1 MENKSET
8 STNDK
13 QVLTTSQA
21 PTQSLKRES
30 GSAPKDLS
38 ANKDSQSLFVA
49 TAFTSATG
57 EGEPLSLRAKMSLA
71 DYRSMLR
78 EQLENGQSA
87 ASNNEL
93 TTEPDVQQT
102 VTESAGKKIQ
112 TISITQPQ
120 TPALVNPAAVKAKA
134 DQVVAKE
141 IDGQDGEKVLQIPVR
156 EIHFVINGKQ
166 SNASKLKQFL
176 ANGESNLFKIVGN
189 TINVVPAT
197 GFSGKVAPV
206 KLSVTT
212 VNGDQHT
219 VDYVTTILKPAVV
232 HSADHQKDQV
242 VFHAGDTDVP
252 LKKANVQQV
261 FFTKD
266 GSNTTIINVTA
277 NGQTVGEAQIDPATG
292 EINLV
297 QLSGYTGQLDE
308 ITVLIYLKDN
318 QVVKCSYQPAFQA

>member
-8 STNDK
+8 SANNK

-21 PTQSLKRES
+21 PTQSLKKES
-30 GSAPKDLS
+30 ESVPKDLS
-38 ANKDSQSLFVA
+38 TNKGAESLFVA

-57 EGEPLSLRAKMSLA
+57 EGEPLSLRTKMSLA

-78 EQLENGQSA
+78 QQLEDSQSA
-87 ASNNEL
+87 VSNNEL
-93 TTEPDVQQT
+93 STEPNVQQT
-102 VTESAGKKIQ
+102 TTESAGKKIQ

-120 TPALVNPAAVKAKA
+120 TPALVNPAAVKAKVNQA
-134 DQVVAKE
+134 VAKE
-141 IDGQDGEKVLQIPVR
+141 VDDQDGEKFLQIPIR

-166 SNASKLKQFL
+166 TNASKLKQFL
-176 ANGESNLFKIVGN
+176 ANGESNLFKIMGN
-189 TINVVPAT
+189 AINVVPAKQ
-197 GFSGKVAPV
+197 FSGKVAPV

-212 VNGDQHT
+212 VNGDRHT
-219 VDYVTTILKPAVV
+219 VNYVTTILKPAIAY
-232 HSADHQKDQV
+232 SADHQKDHV
-242 VFHAGDTDVP
+242 VFRAGNTDVP

-261 FFTKD
+261 FFAKD
-266 GSNTTIINVTA
+266 GNNTTIINVTA
-277 NGQTVGEAQIDPATG
+277 NGQTVGEAQIDSVTG

-318 QVVKCSYQPAFQA
+318 QVVKCSYQPVF

>member
-120 TPALVNPAAVKAKA
+120 IPALVNPAAVKAKVE
-134 DQVVAKE
+134 QVVAKE
-141 IDGQDGEKVLQIPVR
+141 IDGQDGERVLQIPVR

-189 TINVVPAT
+189 AINVVPAN

-212 VNGDQHT
+212 VNGDRHT
-219 VDYVTTILKPAVV
+219 VDYVTTILKPAVI

-266 GSNTTIINVTA
+266 DSNTTIINVTA

-297 QLSGYTGQLDE
+297 QLSAYTGQLDE

-318 QVVKCSYQPAFQA
+318 QVVKCSYQPAF

>member
-1 MENKSET
+1 
-8 STNDK
+8 
-13 QVLTTSQA
+13 
-21 PTQSLKRES
+21 
-30 GSAPKDLS
+30 
-38 ANKDSQSLFVA
+38 
-49 TAFTSATG
+49 
-57 EGEPLSLRAKMSLA
+57 
-71 DYRSMLR
+71 MLR
-78 EQLENGQSA
+78 EQLENDQSA

-120 TPALVNPAAVKAKA
+120 TPALVNPAAVKAKVE
-134 DQVVAKE
+134 QVVAKE
-141 IDGQDGEKVLQIPVR
+141 IDGQDGERVLQIPVR

-189 TINVVPAT
+189 AINVVPAN

-212 VNGDQHT
+212 VNGDRHT
-219 VDYVTTILKPAVV
+219 VDYVTTILKPAVI

-266 GSNTTIINVTA
+266 DSNTTIINVTA

-297 QLSGYTGQLDE
+297 QLSAYTGQLDE

-318 QVVKCSYQPAFQA
+318 QVVKCSYQPAF

>member
-57 EGEPLSLRAKMSLA
+57 EGEPHSLRAKMSLA

-120 TPALVNPAAVKAKA
+120 TPALVNPAAVKAKVE
-134 DQVVAKE
+134 QVVAKE
-141 IDGQDGEKVLQIPVR
+141 IDGQDGERVLQIPVR

-189 TINVVPAT
+189 AINVVPAN

-212 VNGDQHT
+212 VNGDRHT
-219 VDYVTTILKPAVV
+219 VDYVTTILKPAVI

-266 GSNTTIINVTA
+266 DSNTTIINVTA

-297 QLSGYTGQLDE
+297 QLSAYTGQLDE

-318 QVVKCSYQPAFQA
+318 QVVKCSYQPAF

>member
-49 TAFTSATG
+49 TAFTSAT
-57 EGEPLSLRAKMSLA
+57 LSLRAKMSLA

-261 FFTKD
+261 FFAKD
-266 GSNTTIINVTA
+266 GSNITIINVTA

-318 QVVKCSYQPAFQA
+318 QVVKCSYQPAF

>member
-8 STNDK
+8 SANNK

-30 GSAPKDLS
+30 ESAPKDLS
-38 ANKDSQSLFVA
+38 TNKDAESLFVA
-49 TAFTSATG
+49 TAFTTATG
-57 EGEPLSLRAKMSLA
+57 EGEPLSLRTKMSLA

-78 EQLENGQSA
+78 EQLENAQSA
-87 ASNNEL
+87 VPNNEL
-93 TTEPDVQQT
+93 STEPDVQQT
-102 VTESAGKKIQ
+102 TTESTGKKIQ

-120 TPALVNPAAVKAKA
+120 TPALVNPASVKAKV

-141 IDGQDGEKVLQIPVR
+141 VDGQDGEKFLQIP
-156 EIHFVINGKQ
+156 IKGKQ

-176 ANGESNLFKIVGN
+176 ANGESNLFKIMGN
-189 TINVVPAT
+189 AINVVPAKQ
-197 GFSGKVAPV
+197 FSGKVAPV

-212 VNGDQHT
+212 VNGDRHT
-219 VDYVTTILKPAVV
+219 VDYVTTILKPAINY
-232 HSADHQKDQV
+232 SADHQKDQV
-242 VFHAGDTDVP
+242 VFRAGNTDVS

-261 FFTKD
+261 FFAKD
-266 GSNTTIINVTA
+266 GSNTTIINVTT

-318 QVVKCSYQPAFQA
+318 QVVKCSYQPVF

>member
-1 MENKSET
+1 
-8 STNDK
+8 
-13 QVLTTSQA
+13 
-21 PTQSLKRES
+21 
-30 GSAPKDLS
+30 
-38 ANKDSQSLFVA
+38 
-49 TAFTSATG
+49 
-57 EGEPLSLRAKMSLA
+57 MSLA

-112 TISITQPQ
+112 TISITQSQ

-141 IDGQDGEKVLQIPVR
+141 IDGQDGGKVLQIPVR

-212 VNGDQHT
+212 VNGDRHT

-318 QVVKCSYQPAFQA
+318 QVVKCSYQPAF

>member
-8 STNDK
+8 SANNK

-30 GSAPKDLS
+30 ESAPKDLS
-38 ANKDSQSLFVA
+38 TNKDTESLFVA

-57 EGEPLSLRAKMSLA
+57 EGEPLSLRTKMSLA

-78 EQLENGQSA
+78 QQLEDAQSA
-87 ASNNEL
+87 VSNNEL
-93 TTEPDVQQT
+93 STEPDVQQT
-102 VTESAGKKIQ
+102 TTESAGKKIQ

-120 TPALVNPAAVKAKA
+120 TPALVNPAAVKAKV

-141 IDGQDGEKVLQIPVR
+141 VDDQDGEKFLQIPIR
-156 EIHFVINGKQ
+156 EIHFVINSKQ

-176 ANGESNLFKIVGN
+176 ANGESNLFKIMGN
-189 TINVVPAT
+189 AINVVPAKQ
-197 GFSGKVAPV
+197 FSGKVAPV

-212 VNGDQHT
+212 VNGDRHT
-219 VDYVTTILKPAVV
+219 VDYVTTILKPAIAY
-232 HSADHQKDQV
+232 SADHQKDQV
-242 VFHAGDTDVP
+242 VFRAGNTDVP

-261 FFTKD
+261 FFAKD
-266 GSNTTIINVTA
+266 GNNTTIINVTA

-308 ITVLIYLKDN
+308 ITVLIYLKNN
-318 QVVKCSYQPAFQA
+318 QVVKCSYQPVF

>member
-13 QVLTTSQA
+13 QVLMTSQA

-93 TTEPDVQQT
+93 STEPDVQQT

-120 TPALVNPAAVKAKA
+120 TPALVNPAAVKAKV

-176 ANGESNLFKIVGN
+176 ANGESNLFKIVEN
-189 TINVVPAT
+189 AINVVPAN

-212 VNGDQHT
+212 VNGDRHT
-219 VDYVTTILKPAVV
+219 VDYVTTILKPTVV

-266 GSNTTIINVTA
+266 GSNTTIVNVTA

-308 ITVLIYLKDN
+308 ITVLIYLKYN
-318 QVVKCSYQPAFQA
+318 QVVKCSYQPVF

>member
-8 STNDK
+8 SANNK

-21 PTQSLKRES
+21 PKQSLKRES
-30 GSAPKDLS
+30 ESAPKDLS
-38 ANKDSQSLFVA
+38 TNKGAESLFVA

-57 EGEPLSLRAKMSLA
+57 EGEPISLRTKMSLA

-78 EQLENGQSA
+78 QQLEDSQSA
-87 ASNNEL
+87 VSNNEL
-93 TTEPDVQQT
+93 STEPNVQQT
-102 VTESAGKKIQ
+102 TTESAGKKIQ

-120 TPALVNPAAVKAKA
+120 TPALVNSAAVKAKVNQA
-134 DQVVAKE
+134 VAKE
-141 IDGQDGEKVLQIPVR
+141 VDDQDGEKFLQIPIR

-176 ANGESNLFKIVGN
+176 ANGESNLFKIMGN
-189 TINVVPAT
+189 AINVVPAKQ
-197 GFSGKVAPV
+197 FSGKVAPV

-212 VNGDQHT
+212 VNGDRHT
-219 VDYVTTILKPAVV
+219 VNYVTTILKPAIAY
-232 HSADHQKDQV
+232 SADHQKDHV
-242 VFHAGDTDVP
+242 VFRAGNTDVP

-261 FFTKD
+261 FFAKD
-266 GSNTTIINVTA
+266 GNNTTIINVTA
-277 NGQTVGEAQIDPATG
+277 NGQTVGEAQIDSVTG

-318 QVVKCSYQPAFQA
+318 QVVKCSYQPVF